1 MPFPFWRYWEPIMS
15 TRTIVRTILNFQ
27 GFSLLSSL
35 RSFSYTRL
43 SDFRFYIDANNSSG
57 YTLSGSTTSA
67 TTIARATSTTTT
79 NTTKSARTP
88 TSRDE
93 ELRQVRLKQQEIAN
107 ERAQQAAILR
117 KQKQDAEKERK
128 NHVAL
133 NKKKQ
138 EGGDA
143 LGGESTSNKTTAA
156 PIYNPLQPLAASSS
170 GYR

>member
-1 MPFPFWRYWEPIMS
+1 MS
-15 TRTIVRTILNFQ
+15 TRTIVRTILNFPR
-27 GFSLLSSL
+27 FLSFVSVTII
-35 RSFSYTRL
+35 SYTCL
-43 SDFRFYIDANNSSG
+43 SDIHFYIDANNSSG
-57 YTLSGSTTSA
+57 YTLSGSNTSA
-67 TTIARATSTTTT
+67 TTRARATSTTTT
-79 NTTKSARTP
+79 TNTTKTARTP

-107 ERAQQAAILR
+107 ERAKQAAILR

-156 PIYNPLQPLAASSS
+156 PIYNPLQPLAASCS